1 MSEEIENKENL
12 METSQ
17 PVISDNVETPVSEEL
32 TNEQIQCL
40 FEQLKSIDTQ
50 IDVLKNE
57 KEIIQGKIKEWL
69 KSKNDTKY
77 SNDLYLVYYSDAS
90 ESKKLDEN
98 KLMKGDLKLYAELME
113 KYSKTTTI
121 SEKWTFKRRNK

>member
-1 MSEEIENKENL
+1 MSEDFENKENL
-12 METSQ
+12 MGASQ
-17 PVISDNVETPVSEEL
+17 NAVIDNIEVPASEEL

-40 FEQLKSIDTQ
+40 FEQLKSIDAE
-50 IDVLKNE
+50 IDILKKE
-57 KEIIQGKIKEWL
+57 KETIQEKIKEWL

-77 SNDLYLVYYSDAS
+77 SNDLYLVYYSEAS

>member
-1 MSEEIENKENL
+1 MNEDFENKENL
-12 METSQ
+12 MEISQ
-17 PVISDNVETPVSEEL
+17 DAVVDSTEVPPLKEL
-32 TNEQIQCL
+32 TDEEIQSL
-40 FEQLKSIDTQ
+40 FEQLKSIDAE
-50 IDVLKNE
+50 IDILKKE
-57 KEIIQGKIKEWL
+57 KETIQEKIKEWL

-77 SNDLYLVYYSDAS
+77 SNDLYLVYYSEAS